1 MGNRLKDR
9 VAVVTGASMG
19 IGLAVAELFAE
30 EGAQVIGCD
39 LREPT
44 APLPAGAEHRAL
56 DVAVLEQWE
65 ALAEDL
71 RSEHGRVDTLV
82 NNAGIVHSYDGIVDI
97 ELDAWR
103 RVLDVNLNGVFYG
116 MRTMIPLMRERG
128 GSIVNFS
135 SIWGIGGAE
144 GVAAYQA
151 AKGAVRT
158 LSKNAAITYVKDGI
172 RVNSIHPGL
181 VATPLIR
188 AQDTELTEAAR
199 QATPMARAAD
209 PREIAYG
216 ALFLAG
222 AESSFMTGAE
232 LVLDGGYLAV

>member
-1 MGNRLKDR
+1 VGNRLKDR

-188 AQDTELTEAAR
+188 AQDAELTEAAR